1 MGCFHRCCLVLRRRR
16 DEESESGSRSR
27 SKVEKKKKK
36 KNRPPPILPLS
47 YRRSRAPLALAL
59 PSLDLVSPLRL

>member
-36 KNRPPPILPLS
+36 NWPPPILPLS